1 MSNIHSISL
10 KNVSQISLF
19 NISSECLYTDRFANW
34 FCSCYCQDSLSKC
47 TDYTFLSR
55 IFTFEESTS
64 RSLRRFSISG
74 GERFDSVLG
83 LHQRELQY
91 PLYNT
96 FNLPGRSF
104 SYGSFILK
112 IEISEKYLFIFIIQY
127 PCPKYL
133 LKNIN
138 VRGQTL
144 TILKPRLKSKCRMY
158 LKSFTCPIS
167 LSLWTKV
174 LAYFPLSPVSVF
186 SKWLFFVPS

>member
-1 MSNIHSISL
+1 M
-10 KNVSQISLF
+10 SQISLF
-19 NISSECLYTDRFANW
+19 NILSECLYMDRFANW
-34 FCSCYCQDSLSKC
+34 FCSYYCQDSLSKC
-47 TDYTFLSR
+47 IDFTFLSR
-55 IFTFEESTS
+55 ILTFEESTS
-64 RSLRRFSISG
+64 RSLKRFSVSG

-83 LHQRELQY
+83 LHQRELNI
-91 PLYNT
+91 LCT
-96 FNLPGRSF
+96 ILFSLLGRSF

-112 IEISEKYLFIFIIQY
+112 TEISEKYLFIFIIQY
-127 PCPKYL
+127 PCPKCL
-133 LKNIN
+133 LKSIN

-186 SKWLFFVPS
+186 S